1 MDIKNTTQTGGDKM
15 KDLTNNEMKALMI
28 FVKSCLNGMGG
39 KRPSD
44 LEHDEY
50 TWIGLRDLTNAG
62 YNRHEASGTMGALEE
77 KGLIYDSCEP
87 QDDGTALYILG
98 TETWK
103 WLDTQWDNY
112 NS

>member
-1 MDIKNTTQTGGDKM
+1 M

-28 FVKSCLNGMGG
+28 FVTSCLNGMGG
-39 KRPSD
+39 QRPSD

-50 TWIGLRDLTNAG
+50 TWIGLSDLTNAG

-77 KGLIYDSCEP
+77 KGLIHDSCEP

-112 NS
+112 KS